1 MQQCLTHEMPNK
13 ELCPFCQI
21 HVLGI
26 AYILSSTA
34 HEATGQLRK
43 YSGEPYFNHPKAIA
57 LMMLEDGHWD
67 EVVAAALLHDVV
79 EDTDITE
86 AFLRKHF
93 DALGY
98 FEVVDIVMQVTKPS
112 EDMTEPRAIR
122 KHRDHLHY
130 ASGDWR
136 GQTLKCYDLNHNGQ
150 TLLADDPK
158 FASVWFREAKQLL
171 GMLDKADPKIRGHV
185 TAMVDAVL
193 EQIEDGG
200 N

>member
-1 MQQCLTHEMPNK
+1 MEQCLVHEIQHENY
-13 ELCPFCQI
+13 CPFCEVQ
-21 HVLGI
+21 VLGI

-57 LMMLEDGHWD
+57 LRMLADGYGAQI
-67 EVVAAALLHDVV
+67 VAAALLHDVV

-86 AFLRKHF
+86 AFLRRHF
-93 DALGY
+93 DPLGY
-98 FEVVDIVMQVTKPS
+98 TEVVDIVMQVTKPS

-158 FASVWFREAKQLL
+158 FASVWFNEATQLL
-171 GMLDKADPKIRGHV
+171 GMLDKAHQRIKDHV

-193 EQIEDGG
+193 EQINDGS